1 MLIYVRTNT
10 NKEIDLFI
18 NLKLKY
24 LSNEATNVE
33 NILYLLFIGFITA
46 FVDSI
51 AGGGG
56 LISVPALLAIG
67 LPPQMVLGTNKLQGS
82 IASVISSF
90 AYIRSGKVN
99 VNLMK
104 KIVPFVVL
112 GASLGVL
119 TVRLLPN
126 EWLKPIIILLL
137 IFVLIYTCLKKDFG
151 KYENPKPLTIGLLSY
166 LMIMCTIIGFYD
178 GFFGPGTGS
187 FLLFVFLFT
196 GVSFVSAQANAKI
209 LNTTSNVVAL
219 IVFIKFGYVHYQY
232 GLIMAASGIIGAIVG
247 TKVAVTKGSKFVK
260 PIFFIMTIWLV
271 FKQITSFF

>member
-1 MLIYVRTNT
+1 
-10 NKEIDLFI
+10 
-18 NLKLKY
+18 
-24 LSNEATNVE
+24 VE
-33 NILYLLFIGFITA
+33 NILFLLLIGFITA

-56 LISVPALLAIG
+56 LIAVPALLSIG

-82 IASVISSF
+82 IASVISSY

-99 VNLMK
+99 VKLMK
-104 KIVPFVVL
+104 KIIPFVIL
-112 GASLGVL
+112 GASLGVV
-119 TVRLLPN
+119 TVRFLPS
-126 EWLKPIIILLL
+126 EWLKPIIIVLL
-137 IFVLIYTCLKKDFG
+137 ILVLIYTFLKKDFG
-151 KYENPKPLTIGLLSY
+151 KYENPKPLTAGLISFLI
-166 LMIMCTIIGFYD
+166 IMCTIIGFYD

-196 GVSFVSAQANAKI
+196 GISFVSAQANAKI

-232 GLIMAASGIIGAIVG
+232 GLIMATSGILGAIVG

-260 PIFFIMTIWLV
+260 PLFFIMTVWLV
-271 FKQITSFF
+271 LKQIISFF

>member
-1 MLIYVRTNT
+1 M
-10 NKEIDLFI
+10 
-18 NLKLKY
+18 
-24 LSNEATNVE
+24 E
-33 NILYLLFIGFITA
+33 NILFLLLIGFITA

-56 LISVPALLAIG
+56 LIAVPALLSIG

-82 IASVISSF
+82 IASVISSY

-99 VNLMK
+99 VKLMK
-104 KIVPFVVL
+104 KIIPFVIL
-112 GASLGVL
+112 GASLGVV
-119 TVRLLPN
+119 TVRFLPS
-126 EWLKPIIILLL
+126 EWLKPIIIVLL
-137 IFVLIYTCLKKDFG
+137 ILVLIYTFLKKDFG
-151 KYENPKPLTIGLLSY
+151 KYENPKPLTAGLISFLI
-166 LMIMCTIIGFYD
+166 IMCTIIGFYD

-196 GVSFVSAQANAKI
+196 GISFVSAQANAKI

-232 GLIMAASGIIGAIVG
+232 GLIMATSGILGAIVG

-260 PIFFIMTIWLV
+260 PLFFIMTVWLV
-271 FKQITSFF
+271 LKQIISFF